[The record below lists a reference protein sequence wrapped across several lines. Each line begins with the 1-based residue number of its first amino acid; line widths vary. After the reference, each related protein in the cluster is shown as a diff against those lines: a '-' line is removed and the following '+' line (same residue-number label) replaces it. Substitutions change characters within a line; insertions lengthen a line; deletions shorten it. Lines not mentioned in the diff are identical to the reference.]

1 MADENDI
8 GGSDSAP
15 CCADLTT
22 KELVKTVNQQELE
35 TPSFLLNAFFRNIIR
50 SEKDKVEVQSRK
62 VKADRKLAPFV
73 CPCVEGKPNEELDGW
88 SSLEITPA
96 YVKQKDA
103 LNACHKALATRGYGE
118 VNNGEYVSI
127 TRRMRRDAHLARLL
141 GRQVGRIMRTEEWM
155 ASQGIMKGGMQ
166 IRGDR
171 YPTQLVRMPRW
182 DDKYTMEQQQNQK
195 LGCTDSVLDYRIY
208 QLCNK
213 KDVWNNT
220 STDIAAHVEEIVSY
234 MFEKADSNVTDVL
247 VGRDVY
253 KAIRT
258 NKTLRETAKLAR
270 DLGTQQFGDTN
281 FNFGFER
288 PINEQSVRFLG
299 DIVAGSG
306 LRFWQYNGTYQDVVR
321 YDNAGQ
327 ELDRD
332 QWYTIERPFIP
343 RDVAVFIDNSDGDS
357 GLDGT
362 RFYGAIMDLDW
373 DFQVDGPQSRFVKRW
388 SQPDPSCW
396 HFMTQSAPLVLP
408 CNADASLAICLV
420 ESEEGGLCLKPKSQ
434 GDDAVPSPVLA
445 PDTQGQLDMAA
456 VGYQVAGQRIF
467 DRKGSITQEE
477 ANKRVAV
484 SASEWSDAMS
494 AAGEGATVS
503 GPEMKEAA

>member
-8 GGSDSAP
+8 GGTDRAP

-22 KELVKTVNQQELE
+22 SELVKTVNMQEAE
-35 TPSFLLNAFFRNIIR
+35 TPSFILNAFFTNVIR

-96 YVKQKDA
+96 YIKQKDA
-103 LNACHKALATRGYGE
+103 LNACHKALAQRGWGE
-118 VNNGEYVSI
+118 HDAGSASF
-127 TRRMRRDAHLARLL
+127 TRRQRRDAHLARLL
-141 GRQVGRIMRTEEWM
+141 GRQVGRVMRTEEWM
-155 ASQGIMKGGMQ
+155 GSQSILKGGFQ
-166 IRGDR
+166 VRGDR

-182 DDKYTMEQQQNQK
+182 DDKYTKEQQQNQK

-220 STDIAAHVEEIVSY
+220 STDIAWQVEEIVSY
-234 MFEKADSNVTDVL
+234 MFEKADANVTDVII
-247 VGRDVY
+247 GKEVY
-253 KAIRT
+253 KAIRN

-270 DLGTQQFGDTN
+270 DLKTDQFGDVN

-288 PINEQSVRFLG
+288 PVVDQSVRFLG

-321 YDNAGQ
+321 YDNAGN
-327 ELDRD
+327 ELPRD
-332 QWYTIERPFIP
+332 EWYTVERPFIP
-343 RDVAVFIDNSDGDS
+343 KDVAVFIDNSSSDS

-373 DFQVDGPQSRFVKRW
+373 DFQVDGPQARFVKRW
-388 SQPDPSCW
+388 SQEDPSCW
-396 HFMTQSAPLVLP
+396 HFMTQSAPLILP
-408 CNADASLAICLV
+408 CNADAALAICVV
-420 ESEEGGLCLKPKSQ
+420 ESENNGLCIKPKTK
-434 GDDAVPSPVLA
+434 GADAAPIPVLA
-445 PDTQGQLDMAA
+445 PDTDGSVPMTA
-456 VGYQVAGQRIF
+456 VGYQITGQRIF
-467 DRKGSITQEE
+467 DKKGELTQEE
-477 ANKRVAV
+477 ANARVAV
-484 SASEWSDAMS
+484 SASEWQEAMQ
-494 AAGEGATVS
+494 AAGEGATVEA
-503 GPEMKEAA
+503 PAMKEAA